1 LLFIQK
7 TFKEVSRIQVAFS
20 LYEIIVPATSK
31 CPLFFGEMI
40 EENKVQEV
48 LEGSSAENNN
58 PDVNDENDGIYI
70 VIGLQPIVKSTNIYQ
85 DQAATAAEQKEAK
98 KKQKYVPSDPQTL
111 VLYKIRQQQVRF
123 VITKGVI
130 KNIFF

>member
-1 LLFIQK
+1 MAALFIQK

-40 EENKVQEV
+40 EENRATENV
-48 LEGSSAENNN
+48 EGSSAENSN
-58 PDVNDENDGIYI
+58 PDVNDDNDGIYI

-85 DQAATAAEQKEAK
+85 DPAVTAAEQKEANK
-98 KKQKYVPSDPQTL
+98 KLKFVPSDPQTL
-111 VLYKIRQQQVRF
+111 VLYKIRRQEVRF
-123 VITKGVI
+123 VIKEL
-130 KNIFF
+130 